1 MDEKKSSLGVVLGVA
16 LATLISSGA
25 LSSWIGGVQA
35 EEKEEAITEHLDKDF
50 KPQVED
56 AFASIDDDLDA
67 LDEELV
73 KCHSEIRQVRI
84 TADAALAL
92 IERKMSAR
100 TVERTVAKVTA
111 EEDPEPPPKPS
122 AKRPV
127 VKFMEYMEQK
137 KAGD

>member
-1 MDEKKSSLGVVLGVA
+1 MDKEKSSLGVVLGVA

-35 EEKEEAITEHLDKDF
+35 DEKGESITEHLDKDF

-73 KCHSEIRQVRI
+73 KCRTEVRQVKI
-84 TADAALAL
+84 TADAALYL
-92 IERKMSAR
+92 IEKRMNAR
-100 TVERTVAKVTA
+100 TVERAVAKISA
-111 EEDPEPPPKPS
+111 EDDNDPPPKP
-122 AKRPV
+122 AHDKRPR
-127 VKFMEYMEQK
+127 VKLKEYMEQK
-137 KAGD
+137 AVK